1 VIAGDAEAR
10 RDHLLL
16 DAHRPRGTAQDLRER
31 RRLRKRHLRA
41 EYEELF
47 AAPAQERIPRREIRP
62 HGLREPDEHRVTCL
76 VPIRIIDLLEM
87 IDIEHDEGER
97 LLLLLGAY
105 EIALEQR
112 PEGRA
117 AQGVCERVMRLA
129 VTRCHDGGAQPRCPL
144 AERLLPVRH
153 PLQDGEQEHC
163 DAVDAEWAEKHI
175 PRQEMQIC
183 IDTVEDAEQ
192 REQYDG
198 HEQGTAVIIPPPRS
212 PRAPPENEWPE
223 KRHEDKLKQ
232 EESLEPVHAEKLQ
245 QQRSREQ
252 EEEGTDEPAD
262 HTPFPAFQD
271 LIDDGIRRDRQEIR
285 RDRQHIPPEQDGIGE
300 EILRIE
306 RRNAPEDEIPKEREQ
321 APVPMLPP
329 IEQSRDTQH
338 ADCHGQRENQ
348 RHVGEEDPLR
358 LPLFRPQ
365 RKRPIDTECMRIPA
379 RECQRKR
386 IGMRNLRQMHEM
398 PHSPAAGRGQRC
410 LIVCIDELLIEE
422 DAHLLTRCEK
432 EQRVLIAA
440 RQNLRRF
447 VELPRPLRERRRRR
461 KRKGL
466 PITRALRRRLH
477 HLQL

>member
-1 VIAGDAEAR
+1 
-10 RDHLLL
+10 
-16 DAHRPRGTAQDLRER
+16 
-31 RRLRKRHLRA
+31 
-41 EYEELF
+41 
-47 AAPAQERIPRREIRP
+47 
-62 HGLREPDEHRVTCL
+62 
-76 VPIRIIDLLEM
+76 
-87 IDIEHDEGER
+87 
-97 LLLLLGAY
+97 
-105 EIALEQR
+105 
-112 PEGRA
+112 
-117 AQGVCERVMRLA
+117 
-129 VTRCHDGGAQPRCPL
+129 
-144 AERLLPVRH
+144 
-153 PLQDGEQEHC
+153 
-163 DAVDAEWAEKHI
+163 
-175 PRQEMQIC
+175 
-183 IDTVEDAEQ
+183 
-192 REQYDG
+192 
-198 HEQGTAVIIPPPRS
+198 
-212 PRAPPENEWPE
+212 
-223 KRHEDKLKQ
+223 
-232 EESLEPVHAEKLQ
+232 
-245 QQRSREQ
+245 
-252 EEEGTDEPAD
+252 
-262 HTPFPAFQD
+262 
-271 LIDDGIRRDRQEIR
+271 
-285 RDRQHIPPEQDGIGE
+285 
-300 EILRIE
+300 
-306 RRNAPEDEIPKEREQ
+306 
-321 APVPMLPP
+321 MLPP